1 MILGRGAAQTDDG
14 IVAEYEN
21 FIQKYHAD
29 QNLTVRLRYLRSP
42 RLMQQHLGKP
52 PRKWTEQDILA
63 FYAQPNR
70 NRRIADCGF
79 LSFLFFYGYIKP
91 SFRLVVEFP
100 GCFSRQHPP
109 AIAPLRSKLEH
120 LYDELGYPQRSGNR
134 TQVAGSELTLLIS
147 LLLVS
152 NKPLNELTAQDF
164 SAFENQY
171 QDWYGRK
178 FAGRMDGHI
187 WRLRKLLIHGRL
199 LAPRKIKYAHE
210 KKLAKLKDGPIRSAV
225 LYYLEWCKVRN
236 TPSTIVTRRNSIL
249 DFFVWF
255 RENYPDCSRLDDVTR
270 HVALAYGKHLKA
282 LREQGKRSLNYCNDI
297 YRENRLFFEFIIQEH
312 LDTSPNR
319 NPFGLKD
326 VPVEPN
332 HVRRYLPDN
341 EVRKVL
347 DYCEKGAS
355 LLERTVVIV
364 LLHTGVRASE
374 LANLKVTDIV
384 EIQGKWKLHVHEGKG
399 LKDRLIPLTPE
410 CLATFQTWKEQRPNP
425 KSEYFF
431 TNRIYPDRPW
441 QGNNVGIFIHDLGE
455 KLGIAG
461 LCPHRFRHT
470 FAVTLLNYGMRES
483 ALQKVMG
490 HTTVNMTLKYARI
503 LDETVERAFSS
514 AVEQMHDGPLSWVP
528 NFFTTEAFS
537 TLVEADTVG
546 WIRLPLGY
554 CRRNPKM
561 HCESDVKCM
570 LCDRFAATK
579 DDLPKLE
586 AMHERFIAL
595 GLQVKADVVAAQI
608 RRLETQP
615 NSGFIPVDQIKIGK
629 PSVDRVGV

>member
-1 MILGRGAAQTDDG
+1 MILGCGTAKTDTG
-14 IVAEYEN
+14 ILLEYEN

-29 QNLTVRLRYLRSP
+29 KNPTVRLRYMNVLPVMRQRLR
-42 RLMQQHLGKP
+42 KP
-52 PRKWTEQDILA
+52 LRKWTEQDILE
-63 FYAQPNR
+63 FYIEPQPNPD
-70 NRRIADCGF
+70 RRGGYCAF
-79 LSFLFFYGYIKP
+79 LAFLFFYGYVKP

-100 GCFSRQHPP
+100 GFFSREHTQ
-109 AIAPLRSKLEH
+109 ATAPLRNKLEQ
-120 LYDELGYPQRSGNR
+120 LYYELGYARPSGNR
-134 TQVAGSELTLLIS
+134 TQVAGAEFNLLIS

-152 NKPLNELTAQDF
+152 NKSLDEVTVEDF
-164 SAFENQY
+164 KAFEDQY
-171 QDWYGRK
+171 QDWYRPQY
-178 FAGRMDGHI
+178 AGRMNTHI
-187 WRLRKLLIHGRL
+187 WRLKKLLIHGGL
-199 LAPRKIKYAHE
+199 LKPSKIKYVHE
-210 KKLAKLKDGPIRSAV
+210 ERLAKLSDGPIRSAI
-225 LYYLEWCKVRN
+225 LYYFEWCKVRN
-236 TPSTIVTRRNSIL
+236 TPSTIVTRRNALL

-255 RENYPDCSRLDDVTR
+255 HETYPGCSRLDDVTR

-282 LREQGKRSLNYCNDI
+282 LREQGQRSLNYCNDL
-297 YRENRLFFEFIIQEH
+297 YREIRLFYEFSIQEH

-326 VPVEPN
+326 VSVEPQP
-332 HVRRYLPDN
+332 VRRYLPDN

-347 DYCEKGAS
+347 DYCEKEAP
-355 LLERTVVIV
+355 LLERTIVII

-410 CLATFQTWKEQRPNP
+410 CLAVFQTWKEQRPNP
-425 KSEYFF
+425 DSEYLF
-431 TNRIYPDRPW
+431 TNRIYPDRLW
-441 QGNNVGIFIHDLGE
+441 RGHNVGNVICLLGK
-455 KLGIAG
+455 KLGIEG

-503 LDETVERAFSS
+503 LDETVERAFTS
-514 AVEQMHDGPLSWVP
+514 AVEQMHEGPLSWVP

-537 TLVEADTVG
+537 TLAEADTVG
-546 WIRLPLGY
+546 WIQLPVGY

-570 LCDRFAATK
+570 LCDRFAATN
-579 DDLPKLE
+579 DDLPKLK
-586 AMHERFIAL
+586 AMQERFLSL

-608 RRLETQP
+608 RRLETQSE
-615 NSGFIPVDQIKIGK
+615 SGFVAIDQIGI
-629 PSVDRVGV
+629 VVR